1 MWAKMIKLC
10 TILCLIPASFNKHT
24 NRFVFRFLSCKFL
37 IHLVI
42 WQVMPLGINYH
53 IDNLVSEEES
63 GDDSKA
69 EKLTIRYIT
78 NGLSKLTILYS
89 ELIISFSMSLSVAY
103 LLSTAKISV
112 LQVTRP
118 QRWLVLTIFTILPSS
133 LEIYNLI
140 HLATIGDVDAINVG
154 MLASDIFW
162 DVKTLIGWLIVELY
176 FSSFRTMAE
185 QCKESRPG
193 DLAHNYNNLIDTYVS
208 LKAGFGPGLLVTFT
222 VNLCNL
228 VGCVYLLT
236 QFESAQEMDV

>member
-1 MWAKMIKLC
+1 
-10 TILCLIPASFNKHT
+10 
-24 NRFVFRFLSCKFL
+24 
-37 IHLVI
+37 
-42 WQVMPLGINYH
+42 
-53 IDNLVSEEES
+53 
-63 GDDSKA
+63 
-69 EKLTIRYIT
+69 
-78 NGLSKLTILYS
+78 
-89 ELIISFSMSLSVAY
+89 MSLSVAY

-112 LQVTRP
+112 LQITRP

-133 LEIYNLI
+133 LEIYNMI
-140 HLATIGDVDAINVG
+140 YLATIGDVNAINVV

-185 QCKESRPG
+185 QCKESRSG
-193 DLAHNYNNLIDTYVS
+193 ELAQNYNNLIDTYVS

-236 QFESAQEMDV
+236 QVESAQGMNV

>member
-1 MWAKMIKLC
+1 
-10 TILCLIPASFNKHT
+10 
-24 NRFVFRFLSCKFL
+24 
-37 IHLVI
+37 
-42 WQVMPLGINYH
+42 MPLGINYH

-140 HLATIGDVDAINVG
+140 HLATIGDVNAINVG
-154 MLASDIFW
+154 MLA
-162 DVKTLIGWLIVELY
+162 
-176 FSSFRTMAE
+176 
-185 QCKESRPG
+185 
-193 DLAHNYNNLIDTYVS
+193 
-208 LKAGFGPGLLVTFT
+208 
-222 VNLCNL
+222 
-228 VGCVYLLT
+228 
-236 QFESAQEMDV
+236 